1 MQSQTLP
8 SRASAPNLTAT
19 RPQRPPLTGCS
30 TNRLSGCGGRWRL
43 YLSDAAD
50 GGRLPMREL
59 YVNICKYL
67 YLWKIWLKIHTHSLR
82 LWIMSQKSIG
92 AGIHRS
98 QMQSQTLL
106 SRAYAP
112 NLTAT
117 RPQRPP
123 YPAIQTAS
131 VGYPIMQPWSN
142 FGKQAMYP
150 LGTKCIIGGY
160 IEPINRGKNLI
171 SDLETRFFEWAVQDS
186 DL

>member
-30 TNRLSGCGGRWRL
+30 TNRLNDGSGRPPL
-43 YLSDAAD
+43 
-50 GGRLPMREL
+50 REL

>member
-8 SRASAPNLTAT
+8 SRAYAPNLTGFTPGTEPDGYTPAKAA
-19 RPQRPPLTGCS
+19 LTGCS
-30 TNRLSGCGGRWRL
+30 TNRLNDGSGRPPL
-43 YLSDAAD
+43 
-50 GGRLPMREL
+50 REL

-112 NLTAT
+112 NLTGFT
-117 RPQRPP
+117 
-123 YPAIQTAS
+123 PAKAALTGCS
-131 VGYPIMQPWSN
+131 TNRLSG
-142 FGKQAMYP
+142 
-150 LGTKCIIGGY
+150 CGGRWRLY
-160 IEPINRGKNLI
+160 LSDAADGGRLPMRELYVKIKLQNLNLYTHF
-171 SDLETRFFEWAVQDS
+171 SQ
-186 DL
+186 